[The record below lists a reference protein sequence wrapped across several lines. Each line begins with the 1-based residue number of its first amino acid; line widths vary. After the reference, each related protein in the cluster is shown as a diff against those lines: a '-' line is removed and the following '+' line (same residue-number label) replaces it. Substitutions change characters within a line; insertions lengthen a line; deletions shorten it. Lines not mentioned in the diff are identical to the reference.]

1 MALKGTFRDMALP
14 DLLQMLGQG
23 RRTGLLVVRNQLGIT
38 KRVWIIEGEVY
49 ATASSDPREYL
60 GHFLIS
66 HGLINERQLEM
77 GMATQEKT
85 GIKLGQI
92 LVSIGAVD
100 QATLDR
106 LLLMKIHETVFSLFL
121 WPDAGFE
128 FIDDEKI
135 AGGIEQPRV
144 DMTFLLMEGTRR
156 ADEYQRIAQ
165 ALPAGLTTVL
175 ELAGLYPGPDLL
187 EDHPIASVMFER
199 LDGARNLNSIML
211 DIHALEYETLTAALA
226 LVDAGVARIVSVRE
240 TADVDWQRKVQAQ
253 IFTKAKSQF
262 EAGDYTGAANL
273 CQYLIQNGL
282 FIDEARTMQ
291 RVCEEKTRVDF
302 DAEVPLDAIP
312 VLKVPLAQLA
322 GQALS
327 AQEGFLCSRMDG
339 NYSIRSILK
348 ITPIPEPEARRAI
361 YNLKM
366 KGVLALKPGK

>member
-14 DLLQMLGQG
+14 DLMQLLGQG
-23 RRTGLLVVRNQLGIT
+23 RRTGLLVVRNPRGIT
-38 KRVWIIEGEVY
+38 KRVWVFEGEVY
-49 ATASSDPREYL
+49 AAASSDPREYL
-60 GHFLIS
+60 GHFLIA
-66 HGLINERQLEM
+66 HGHINERQLEM
-77 GMATQEKT
+77 AMATQEKT

-100 QATLDR
+100 QETLDR

-121 WPDAGFE
+121 WKEAEFE
-128 FIDDEKI
+128 FIEEEKI
-135 AGGIEQPRV
+135 TGAIAQARV

-165 ALPAGLTTVL
+165 AMPAGLTTVL
-175 ELAGLYPGPDLL
+175 ELAGLYPSAELL

-199 LDGARNLNSIML
+199 LDGSRNLNSIML
-211 DIHALEYETLTAALA
+211 DIHSNEYETLTAALA
-226 LVDAGVARIVSVRE
+226 LVDAGVARITSVRE

-253 IFTKAKSQF
+253 IFAKAKGQF
-262 EAGDYTGAANL
+262 EAGDYVGAANL

-348 ITPIPEPEARRAI
+348 ITPIAETEARRAI
-361 YNLKM
+361 YNLKV
-366 KGVLALKPGK
+366 KGVVALKPAK